1 MKYKSLTKQAEFE
14 ENPFV
19 ERAIE
24 DIKIVQKTQLIRP
37 QSNKEIQLI
46 VNSGT
51 GEVSGHSAFMRYVEV
66 DEAQFAKVYLSQFAA
81 FWELTKPA
89 IRVFGYILTRL
100 KIKEDYFYFD
110 MEDCMAY
117 TEYTH
122 RNNVLTGLACLVECG
137 IIARSTK
144 SYKYFINPLVVFNG
158 NRVTFAKT
166 YIKKKKEANESQLDL
181 FKEVAALPTAKPKEA
196 VSSDKTQKIMDSKRK
211 RHEANNSKLGAV
223 GKK

>member
-110 MEDCMAY
+110 MEDCMVY
-117 TEYTH
+117 TQYTH
-122 RNNVLTGLACLVECG
+122 RNNVLTGLTCLVECG

-166 YIKKKKEANESQLDL
+166 YIKKKKEVNEAQLDL
-181 FKEVAALPTAKPKEA
+181 FKEVAALPTAKPKKV
-196 VSSDKTQKIMDSKRK
+196 VSTDKTQQIIENKRK
-211 RHEANNSKLGAV
+211 RHEVDKSKSGAV
-223 GKK
+223 GKE

>member
-1 MKYKSLTKQAEFE
+1 
-14 ENPFV
+14 
-19 ERAIE
+19 
-24 DIKIVQKTQLIRP
+24 
-37 QSNKEIQLI
+37 
-46 VNSGT
+46 
-51 GEVSGHSAFMRYVEV
+51 
-66 DEAQFAKVYLSQFAA
+66 VYLSQFAA

-166 YIKKKKEANESQLDL
+166 YIKKRKEVNEAQLDL
-181 FKEVAALPTAKPKEA
+181 FKEVVALPTAKPKKVA
-196 VSSDKTQKIMDSKRK
+196 STDKTQQIIENKRK
-211 RHEANNSKLGAV
+211 RDAADNHKSGAV
-223 GKK
+223 GKEQQKGKNTQAA

>member
-37 QSNKEIQLI
+37 QNNKEIQLI

-100 KIKEDYFYFD
+100 KIKEDFFYFD
-110 MEDCMAY
+110 MEDCMVH

-122 RNNVLTGLACLVECG
+122 RNNVLTGLTCLIECG

-166 YIKKKKEANESQLDL
+166 YIKKKKEVNEAQLDL
-181 FKEVAALPTAKPKEA
+181 FKEITALPTAKPKKPVPSA
-196 VSSDKTQKIMDSKRK
+196 KTEKIIENKRK
-211 RHEANNSKLGAV
+211 RMTGNKSKSA
-223 GKK
+223 